1 MFQVLDNSNMLQKIN
16 NNAKY
21 ETEYRKQNEK
31 TEQMRLVKRRLLK
44 SLLCQKKKNICM
56 IGGSIVKHMNGRGIS
71 KINTVSVRSH

>member
-16 NNAKY
+16 NNAKN

-44 SLLCQKKKNICM
+44 SLLCQKKKYLYDWWLDY
-56 IGGSIVKHMNGRGIS
+56 KTYEWPWHF
-71 KINTVSVRSH
+71 